1 MENFNWKNKLIIVT
15 TLTVLLTGCG
25 ARERTEDRTL
35 PDTGTSG
42 VEETHIAE
50 EKTDEK
56 TDERLQPSHTEVTLL
71 DTKPIIDE
79 NAVLY
84 GNLHI
89 TLPDGVT
96 KAQLSLIFP
105 EQRQTRM
112 RISMNMAKA
121 DRFRHVYG
129 FEITKWCMKVDG
141 SF

>member
-96 KAQLSLIFP
+96 AQQQALDKGAVVIDFP
-105 EQRQTRM
+105 GAEA
-112 RISMNMAKA
+112 NEDEDK
-121 DRFRHVYG
+121 Y
-129 FEITKWCMKVDG
+129 
-141 SF
+141 